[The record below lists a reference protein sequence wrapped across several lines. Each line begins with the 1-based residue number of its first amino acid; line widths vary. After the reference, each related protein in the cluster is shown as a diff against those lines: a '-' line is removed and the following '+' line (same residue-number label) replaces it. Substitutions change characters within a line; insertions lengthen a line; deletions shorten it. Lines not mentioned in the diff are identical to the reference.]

1 MLKLTSKH
9 TPFIQLKLKNKLANY
24 PKFTFLNNKL
34 KNGQWFEFE
43 FLILAIL
50 VTTAAF
56 FKLGEP
62 PLYEWDESH
71 TVINAIEMLQNGD
84 IINLYYLGEPD
95 EIRAK
100 PPFFIWLVA
109 GSFQLFGFS
118 TFSLRLPSALFTL
131 LAFFFIYR
139 IIRLYQSAT
148 FAFYTGLILL
158 AVRGIIGYHVGRT
171 GDFDAMLLAFLM
183 GGTYYFLQYL
193 DFQKEKAIYLSALFF
208 GLAFMTKGPAMA
220 VLLPGLA
227 LYILLRQKLSF
238 LCTKRTFWQGIFIAA
253 LFPITWFLCIHFYGV
268 TIEQPKYAGSNAFE
282 RMFLYDLWERF
293 TSRTFEDENTAADK
307 FYFFRCLEEGFR
319 YWNYAFYL
327 IVLGAIYR
335 FFFRLPIRS
344 FFQNRFKTSTESV
357 HTLWVIFQRDENR
370 LLLLSV
376 CIWLTLGVF
385 LSMVTTAK
393 WWYLAPAIPFI
404 AITTYN
410 GLHWLQHRNQAV
422 RWVFFGLLF
431 FTIGK
436 RYVDSFKTEAPR
448 LMAVAQGYCDL
459 IQESNQVVFGQEL
472 PRQDVLGQ
480 LYLCSPA
487 VQFKKLDKKINI
499 TDASTLILL
508 PKGFYDKNQMTFKK
522 FQVLQSDE
530 YFTIL
535 KI

>member
-1 MLKLTSKH
+1 MLKITSKH
-9 TPFIQLKLKNKLANY
+9 SQFIQIPIRENCHLPSTARFWGKSWKWKHH
-24 PKFTFLNNKL
+24 
-34 KNGQWFEFE
+34 FELE
-43 FLILAIL
+43 SLLLAIL
-50 VTTAAF
+50 VISAAF

-84 IINLYYLGEPD
+84 FINLHYVSEPD
-95 EIRAK
+95 ELRAK

-109 GSFQLFGFS
+109 ASFELFGAS
-118 TFSLRLPSALFTL
+118 TFSLRLPSALFIL
-131 LAFFFIYR
+131 VAFFFIYR
-139 IIRLYQSAT
+139 LIRLYQDAT
-148 FAFYTGLILL
+148 FAFYTGLILV

-193 DFQKEKAIYLSALFF
+193 DFQKEKAIYPAALFF

-227 LYILLRQKLSF
+227 LYVLLRQRISYLLAKRSF
-238 LCTKRTFWQGIFIAA
+238 WTGLLLAS
-253 LFPITWFLCIHFYGV
+253 LFPLAWFLSIHFYGV
-268 TIEQPKYAGSNAFE
+268 TVEQPKYAGANAFE

-293 TSRTFEDENTAADK
+293 TSNTFEDERVTADS

-319 YWNYAFYL
+319 YWNYAFYV

-335 FFFRLPIRS
+335 FFFRLPFRS
-344 FFQNRFKTSTESV
+344 FFKNRFKTSTESV
-357 HTLWVIFQRDENR
+357 HTIGTILQRDENR

-376 CIWLTLGVF
+376 CIWLTLGLF
-385 LSMVTTAK
+385 LSVVTTAK
-393 WWYLAPAIPFI
+393 WWYLAPAIPFV

-410 GLHWLQHRNQAV
+410 GLHWLQHRYQVV
-422 RWVFFGLLF
+422 RWVFFVLLL

-436 RYVDSFKTEAPR
+436 RYVASLKTESTH
-448 LMAVAQGYCDL
+448 LMTAAQGYCDL
-459 IQESNQVVFGQEL
+459 LQDNQRVLFGADL

-480 LYLCSPA
+480 LYLCNPSIRFRQ
-487 VQFKKLDKKINI
+487 VEKIPQEVLP
-499 TDASTLILL
+499 TATLMVL
-508 PKGFYDKNQMTFKK
+508 PNDFYDKHQADLAV
-522 FQVLQSDE
+522 FQIAQRDD

-535 KI
+535 K